1 MEVRMKNILLVTL
14 LLIGIAFACS
24 KKIDLNNNVLVHTL
38 INIDDTGLS
47 YELNDNPWKTPIK
60 QFLEN
65 GHRFFYYSESDSNTL
80 IYLTFVKADSTKSA
94 LFAFRICHDN
104 DECDSLEKEH
114 PVIDII
120 DYEIHRILLE
130 GVYHTTE
137 KEADSLAEHV
147 VGKLRDFGNLG
158 HKIYSNTVYNV
169 QCGDYAFNDTVVY
182 GSICVDRPEGF
193 FREIDSCN
201 ALLDA
206 QPIKEIRPLPLK
218 RVDVGIHGREIIVN
232 SPDKTSNVVIFSLMG
247 KTLERHRV
255 SGANASITTKVP
267 AGQYILQVKNRNGSA
282 IQKVIVK

>member
-1 MEVRMKNILLVTL
+1 MKNILLVTL

-24 KKIDLNNNVLVHTL
+24 KKINLNENFLVYTL
-38 INIDDTGLS
+38 VNIDDTGLS

-147 VGKLRDFGNLG
+147 VGKFREYADLG
-158 HKIYSNTVYNV
+158 HKPYLDVVYNE
-169 QCGDYAFNDTVVY
+169 QSGGKYFLYDTVVFA
-182 GSICVDRPEGF
+182 SPFVEKPEGF

-232 SPDKTSNVVIFSLMG
+232 SPDKTSNVAIFSLMG

-255 SGANASITTKVP
+255 SGANASVTTKVP
-267 AGQYILQVKNRNGSA
+267 AGQYILQVKNRNGVTM
-282 IQKVIVK
+282 QKVMVK